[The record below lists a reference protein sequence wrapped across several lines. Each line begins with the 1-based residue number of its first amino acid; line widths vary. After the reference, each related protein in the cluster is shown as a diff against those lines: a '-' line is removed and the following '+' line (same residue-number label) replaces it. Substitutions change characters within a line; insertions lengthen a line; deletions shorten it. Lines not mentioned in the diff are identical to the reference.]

1 MKKYNVFDIDW
12 DVDDPCDIEDCGLP
26 TEVVIEAEDEDEIAD
41 ALSDEYGF
49 CVNSFSI
56 G

>member
-12 DVDDPCDIEDCGLP
+12 DVDDIEDADLLP
-26 TEVVIEAEDEDEIAD
+26 TEVIIEAEDEDEIAD

-56 G
+56 F